1 MKRENPLKCQK
12 NFMMLFIVFT
22 KKIMTKISFL
32 LQHLATIRSMPRFD
46 RSIDRN
52 PSNRQGELFCF
63 DLIIII
69 FPLQFVARRHFGHST
84 TVQTTDSSRTT
95 PKTWRSCQFYGFIFS
110 FTDPRQ
116 FIPLRHHHSIGLLLG
131 GIKTPPYKTP
141 SSYTVSFN
149 TIWWN
154 FVSKMPLSIL
164 CYDFLKMLHIQT
176 PMGYINDRWN

>member
-63 DLIIII
+63 DFILIIILLQYWRFFLAI
-69 FPLQFVARRHFGHST
+69 FAIFNIFV
-84 TVQTTDSSRTT
+84 
-95 PKTWRSCQFYGFIFS
+95 
-110 FTDPRQ
+110 
-116 FIPLRHHHSIGLLLG
+116 LL
-131 GIKTPPYKTP
+131 
-141 SSYTVSFN
+141 
-149 TIWWN
+149 
-154 FVSKMPLSIL
+154 
-164 CYDFLKMLHIQT
+164 
-176 PMGYINDRWN
+176 